1 MLAAWAPDAARCRKP
16 AMNEI
21 KTLLWHLDGLSAE
34 GRRLP
39 LVRELARRLDAALEV
54 VYAVTPLTM
63 QFPFAMSAE
72 SSAAGQLAACEAEAR
87 KTARAAFERA
97 CRAAGC
103 TDLPWQATEDEPVR
117 AFSRHAWAADLLV
130 LGQHDPKA
138 EGASGVPADF
148 AASVIMATGK
158 PALILPY
165 IEIAQAPGQNV
176 LVAWKPTRESARA
189 LASALPLLQR
199 ARQVHVLSWDEAD
212 APGADAVALRYLQRH
227 GVAAQAHAQSGR
239 PPRELGEALLSQAAD
254 LQADLLVMGCYGHG
268 RAREWALGGVTRTVL
283 QTMTL
288 PVLMA
293 H

>member
-1 MLAAWAPDAARCRKP
+1 
-16 AMNEI
+16 MNEI

-34 GRRLP
+34 GQRLP
-39 LVRELARRLDAALEV
+39 LVRELARRLDAQLEA

-72 SSAAGQLAACEAEAR
+72 SGAAGQLAACEADAR

-97 CRAAGC
+97 CRATGC
-103 TDLPWQATEDEPVR
+103 NDLLWQETEDEPVR
-117 AFSRHAWAADLLV
+117 AFSGHAWAADLLV

-138 EGASGVPADF
+138 EGAARVPADF
-148 AASVIMATGK
+148 VASVLLATGK
-158 PALILPY
+158 PAIVLPY
-165 IEIAQAPGQNV
+165 IEIAQPPGQNV
-176 LVAWKPTRESARA
+176 LVAWKATRESARA

-199 ARQVHVLSWDEAD
+199 ASQVQVLSWDEAD
-212 APGADAVALRYLQRH
+212 IPAADATAPALRYLRRH
-227 GVAAQAHAQSGR
+227 GVAAQAHTQGGR

-283 QTMTL
+283 QSMTL

>member
-1 MLAAWAPDAARCRKP
+1 
-16 AMNEI
+16 MNEM
-21 KTLLWHLDGLSAE
+21 KTLSWHLDNVSSD
-34 GRRLP
+34 GRRLAM
-39 LVRELARRLDAALEV
+39 VRALAHGLDADLEV
-54 VYAVTPLTM
+54 VYAVTPLMM

-87 KTARAAFERA
+87 NTARAAFERA
-97 CRAAGC
+97 CQAAGC
-103 TDLPWQATEDEPVR
+103 ADLPWQETQDDPVR
-117 AFSRHAWAADLLV
+117 GFSRFAWAADLLV

-148 AASVIMATGK
+148 VASMLVTTGK
-158 PALILPY
+158 PALVLPY
-165 IEIAQAPGQNV
+165 IEIAQTPGKNV
-176 LVAWKPTRESARA
+176 LVAWKATRESARA

-199 ARQVHVLSWDEAD
+199 AHQVHVVSWDEAD
-212 APGADAVALRYLQRH
+212 APGVDTTEPALRFLQRH
-227 GVAAQAHAQSGR
+227 GVAARAQAQNGR
-239 PPRELGEALLSQAAD
+239 PPRELGEALLSRAAD

-283 QTMTL
+283 QSMTL

>member
-1 MLAAWAPDAARCRKP
+1 
-16 AMNEI
+16 MNEI
-21 KTLLWHLDGLSAE
+21 KSLLWHLDNASAE

-39 LVRELARRLDAALEV
+39 LVRDLARRLGAELEV
-54 VYAVTPLTM
+54 LYAVTPLAM
-63 QFPFAMSAE
+63 QFPFAMSAD

-87 KTARAAFERA
+87 KTARAAFEAA

-103 TDLPWQATEDEPVR
+103 TELRWQETQDEPVR
-117 AFSRHAWAADLLV
+117 DLSRRAWAADLLV

-148 AASVIMATGK
+148 VASVLVTTGK
-158 PALILPY
+158 PGLVLPY
-165 IEIAQAPGQNV
+165 IDIAQPPGRNV
-176 LVAWKPTRESARA
+176 LVAWKATRESARA
-189 LASALPLLQR
+189 LAAALPLLQR
-199 ARQVHVLSWDEAD
+199 ADRVHVLSWNEAETPD
-212 APGADAVALRYLQRH
+212 GDVAEPALHYLQRH
-227 GVAAQAHAQSGR
+227 GVAAQSHTKSGR
-239 PPRELGEALLSQAAD
+239 APRELGEALLSQAAD

-283 QTMTL
+283 QSMTL